1 MKISWMKLLIYSL
14 FLFIISCQGIDQN
27 EVYGKYSPVSYK
39 NTFDTLIIKKEG
51 KYRRVVYDK
60 KKTKLLDYE
69 SAYKLDGNAI
79 NFDSF
84 YFNLDQDLVA
94 FPNDVKDVDM
104 TFTTY
109 FEEIDG
115 NVGFCF
121 GYHEGEN
128 YYKKEITSSK

>member
-1 MKISWMKLLIYSL
+1 MKLLIYAL
-14 FLFIISCQGIDQN
+14 FLFIMSCQGINQN
-27 EVYGKYSPVSYK
+27 DVYGKYSPMSYK

-60 KKTKLLDYE
+60 METKLLDYE
-69 SAYKLDGNAI
+69 STYSLEGNLI

-84 YFNLDQDLVA
+84 YFNLDKDLVA

-115 NVGFCF
+115 NVSLCF

-128 YYKKEITSSK
+128 CYKKNIVLDK

>member
-1 MKISWMKLLIYSL
+1 MKLLIYAL
-14 FLFIISCQGIDQN
+14 FLVIMSCQGINQN
-27 EVYGKYSPVSYK
+27 EVYGKYSPMSYK

-60 KKTKLLDYE
+60 MKTKLLDYE
-69 SAYKLDGNAI
+69 SKYSLDGNLI

-84 YFNLDQDLVA
+84 YFNLDKDLVA

-115 NVGFCF
+115 NVSLCF

-128 YYKKEITSSK
+128 CYKKI